1 MPPETVIV
9 VSDAHLGHA
18 PPSVAAA
25 FGRFLA
31 AVPSLGQH
39 LVINGDLFDFW
50 FEYRRVIS
58 REAFPTL
65 VALAELRKEGVALT
79 VTGGNHDRWGGGFW
93 SAELGAP
100 FHANPVEIRL
110 AGLRTFLAHGDGL
123 VEPRRASRVFHYL
136 TRLPI
141 AARAFGW
148 IHPDIGYWLADRLSG
163 VLAESR
169 DGPALDQAAA
179 GQERFAL
186 GLLERRMDLDLI
198 LLGHSHRP
206 ALRQVA
212 ARRWYLN
219 PGPWIDG
226 CCYAVITPN
235 GPELRRFA

>member
-1 MPPETVIV
+1 MASAASIAPTSPLVSIRPSALSDIDPPSLGARSVKAGATIRAPEPKVNQDRSLRAPPRTGYTRPMPPETVIV

-123 VEPRRASRVFHYL
+123 VEPRRASRV
-136 TRLPI
+136 
-141 AARAFGW
+141 
-148 IHPDIGYWLADRLSG
+148 
-163 VLAESR
+163 
-169 DGPALDQAAA
+169 
-179 GQERFAL
+179 
-186 GLLERRMDLDLI
+186 
-198 LLGHSHRP
+198 
-206 ALRQVA
+206 
-212 ARRWYLN
+212 
-219 PGPWIDG
+219 
-226 CCYAVITPN
+226 
-235 GPELRRFA
+235 